1 MGSTIPDFA
10 AYAECF
16 GVRESVI
23 ENLFEEYELEVESF
37 GIEITFYEY
46 LVEEFAQAAYMIE
59 ALQNGGDAVDCLE
72 AYDETYSF
80 LESYND

>member
-1 MGSTIPDFA
+1 MGSTVPDFA
-10 AYAECF
+10 AYAECL

-23 ENLFEEYELEVESF
+23 ENLFEEYELEVEAF

-46 LVEEFAQAAYMIE
+46 LLEEFAQAAYMIE

-72 AYDETYSF
+72 AYDETYTF
-80 LESYND
+80 LESFND

>member
-1 MGSTIPDFA
+1 MGSTIPDFSS
-10 AYAECF
+10 YAECF

-23 ENLFEEYELEVESF
+23 ENLFEEYELETEAF

-46 LVEEFAQAAYMIE
+46 LVEEFAQASYMIE

-72 AYDETYSF
+72 AYDATYSLF
-80 LESYND
+80 DEDNG

>member
-1 MGSTIPDFA
+1 MGSTVPDFSA
-10 AYAECF
+10 LAECF
-16 GVRESVI
+16 AVRESVI
-23 ENLFEEYELEVESF
+23 ENLFEEYELETEAF

-72 AYDETYSF
+72 AYDTTYSLF
-80 LESYND
+80 DEDND